1 MLTLPI
7 PLLINWLVGLL
18 SLALLGGGILL
29 LYRGLRKLARDKRL
43 PRRVHLRY
51 QETPVETHVG
61 NAPAVSAQPLRDPA
75 VVGPLVAGV
84 VLLLLSFTGRHL
96 VKLAFPIGQEEPT
109 AARAGTTQA
118 ITRPDGT
125 NIHVEIHGS
134 PDAPTLILT
143 HGWGADSKEWYY
155 AKRQLSDRFR
165 LILWDLPGLG
175 ESTEPNDGNFALEK
189 MASDLHSVLPLA
201 QGKPVV
207 LVGHSIGGMI
217 NLTFCRL
224 YPDLLGRQI
233 AGIVQLDTSY
243 TNPVKTT
250 KNSGFSQ
257 AIQKPVAEPL
267 LYAMIPLSL
276 LVRLMN
282 WLSYENGAAYLM
294 NAQSSFAGSE
304 TRGQLDLVSRYQY
317 ESSPAVVA
325 RGTLA
330 MLHWD
335 ATPVLPQVHVP
346 VLIIVGQQDTTTLP
360 SASEHMKDTMPQ
372 TELNKVSPSAHYGL
386 LEQNEK
392 YNAAIAQFALA
403 CLKKRQ

>member
-7 PLLINWLVGLL
+7 PLLINWLVGLF
-18 SLALLGGGILL
+18 SLALLAGGILL
-29 LYRGLRKLARDKRL
+29 LYRALRKLARYNRSA
-43 PRRVHLRY
+43 RRDDRSR
-51 QETPVETHVG
+51 QESAAKSHIGGTSA
-61 NAPAVSAQPLRDPA
+61 APAKPLSDPA
-75 VVGPLVAGV
+75 ILTPFIVGF
-84 VLLLLSFTGRHL
+84 VLLLLSFAGRHI
-96 VKLAFPIGQEEPT
+96 VKLAFPIGREEPT
-109 AARAGTTQA
+109 AMRAGTVQT

-125 NIHVEIHGS
+125 KIHAELYGP
-134 PDAPTLILT
+134 PDAPALVLT
-143 HGWGADSKEWYY
+143 HGWGTNSTEWYY
-155 AKRQLSDRFR
+155 AKRHLADRFR

-175 ESTEPNDGNFALEK
+175 ESAQPDNRNFALEK

-201 QGKPVV
+201 NGKPVV

-224 YPDLLGRQI
+224 YPDLLGAQI

-257 AIQKPVAEPL
+257 AIQKPIAEPL
-267 LYAMIPLSL
+267 LYAMIPLSP

-282 WLSYENGAAYLM
+282 WLSYENGTAHLM
-294 NAQSSFAGSE
+294 NAHSSFAGSE

-325 RGTLA
+325 RGTLG
-330 MLHWD
+330 MFHWD
-335 ATPVLPQVHVP
+335 ATPVLPRVKVP

-360 SASEHMKDTMPQ
+360 SASEHMQNTIPQ
-372 TELNKVSPSAHYGL
+372 AELKKISPSAHYGL
-386 LEQNEK
+386 LEQNER
-392 YNAAIAQFALA
+392 YDAAVAQFASA
-403 CLKKRQ
+403 CLKSKQ